1 MAVYTQKNPPHA
13 TNRKFVIMPKREPP
27 KKSFWDSQKTMIN
40 NPQTDFGTKITVKED
55 KKTTTSDPK
64 SVDHT
69 QSD

>member
-1 MAVYTQKNPPHA
+1 
-13 TNRKFVIMPKREPP
+13 MPKREPP

-55 KKTTTSDPK
+55 KKTTTSDSK